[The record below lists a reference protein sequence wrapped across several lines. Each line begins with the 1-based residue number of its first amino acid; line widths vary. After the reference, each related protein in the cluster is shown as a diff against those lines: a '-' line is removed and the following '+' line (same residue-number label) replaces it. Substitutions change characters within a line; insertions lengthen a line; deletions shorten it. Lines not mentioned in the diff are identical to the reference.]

1 MADATTIDTRV
12 ACFWSAV
19 NQLPDDWPLTVKAV
33 MGHPDF
39 RVTVETDKA
48 TAVGTITVY
57 DPAGPHGERLGALGF
72 QFSRGRAAGQ
82 VQRSCGDLVVLV
94 ALRIAQI
101 LGLELSDKDGNALPK
116 GSPLDWLGMVEF
128 DGSSEVVEELAERLS
143 LIAQRFALSD
153 LAQPPSDKDLPIF
166 F

>member
-1 MADATTIDTRV
+1 MADATTIDTQV
-12 ACFWSAV
+12 AFYWSAV
-19 NQLPDDWPLTVKAV
+19 TPLPDDWPLTVKAV

-57 DPAGPHGERLGALGF
+57 DPAGPHGERLGGLGF
-72 QFSRGRAAGQ
+72 QFSRGRGAGQ

-101 LGLELSDKDGNALPK
+101 LGLGLSDHDGNAFPK
-116 GSPLDWLGMVEF
+116 DRPLEWLGMVPF
-128 DGSSEVVEELAERLS
+128 DGAAGAVEELAERLG
-143 LIAQRFALSD
+143 LIAQRFALAE
-153 LAQPPSDKDLPIF
+153 LAPPPSDQDSAIF

>member
-1 MADATTIDTRV
+1 MADATTSDTRV
-12 ACFWSAV
+12 AFFWSAV
-19 NQLPDDWPLTVKAV
+19 NQLSDDWPMTVKAV

-39 RVTVETDKA
+39 RVTVETDMA
-48 TAVGTITVY
+48 TAIGTITVY

-72 QFSRGRAAGQ
+72 QFSRGRGAGQ

-116 GSPLDWLGMVEF
+116 GSPLEWLGMVPF
-128 DGSSEVVEELAERLS
+128 DGAAGAVEELAERLG
-143 LIAQRFALSD
+143 LIAQRFALTELAPPRSD
-153 LAQPPSDKDLPIF
+153 QDSAIF